1 MKVAIAGHGVEGEE
15 NLRYW
20 MKDSAN
26 DVTVVDQHSPSRL
39 VPEGVPTIIGE
50 DAFSK
55 LEGYDLV
62 VRTAGLAPY
71 KIKTDGK
78 VWSATNE
85 FFAKCPCLIIGVT
98 GTKGKGTTAS
108 LIASILEAAGKKA
121 WLIGNIGKPAL
132 STLNDIKPDDIVVYE
147 LSSFQLWDI
156 EKSPRR
162 AVLLHIEGDHLDV
175 HADMDDYLKAKANIT
190 RFQTADDVLI
200 FNKSNKHSSDIAL
213 KSVAKKVGYP
223 DLTTAHIK
231 DDYFYYGDKKLCA
244 VSSLQLIGQ
253 HNQDNACA
261 AIDATWAVTQDE
273 KVIDAGL
280 KAFKGLPHR
289 LKFVRQVETVDYY
302 DDSISTTPGSAIAA
316 LKAFDTSKVII
327 LGGSSKGMDFSDL
340 AGELA
345 EQNDTLA
352 IIIGDEAQKIAESCI
367 VAGFNRYEIIEN
379 PTMEKVV
386 ARAHK
391 LAQPGGTVLLSPACA
406 SFGLFDNYQ
415 DRGDQFI
422 EAVRAL

>member
-1 MKVAIAGHGVEGEE
+1 MRVVIAGYGVEGEE

-20 MKDSAN
+20 MRDSAN
-26 DVTVVDQHSPSRL
+26 EVTVADQHSLSRL

-50 DAFSK
+50 DAFSR

-108 LIASILEAAGKKA
+108 LIVSILEAAGKKA

-132 STLNDIKPDDIVVYE
+132 STLNDIKPDDIAVYE

-156 EKSPRR
+156 EKSPRK

-231 DDYFYYGDKKLCA
+231 DDYFYYGDKKLCP

-280 KAFKGLPHR
+280 KGFKGLPHR
-289 LKFVRQVETVDYY
+289 LKFVRQVEGVNYY

-386 ARAHK
+386 ARAHE